1 MRHRR
6 VLQTLCLLMSGL
18 GFACASQSDQLTAA
32 QARDKLRAALHRPV
46 HTRDERDDQSR
57 LMIDAVE
64 RADFERLTLS
74 EVQAALGMGNSCQT
88 SDLCSEQG
96 FRGDD
101 VYYVIGQAA
110 DDKIKQMPT
119 VIFGFDPHG
128 HVKRVFTLRTH

>member
-1 MRHRR
+1 MRQSSLWAG
-6 VLQTLCLLMSGL
+6 VSLLL
-18 GFACASQSDQLTAA
+18 FACAGQSNALRAT
-32 QARDKLRAALHRPV
+32 QARDKLRSALGREV

-64 RADFERLTLS
+64 HADLERLTLS
-74 EVQAALGMGNSCQT
+74 EVQAALGLGNSCQA
-88 SDLCSEQG
+88 SDLCSDQG

-101 VYYVIGQAA
+101 VYYVIGHAA

-119 VIFGFDPHG
+119 LILGFDPHG

>member
-1 MRHRR
+1 MRHGFW
-6 VLQTLCLLMSGL
+6 LMSVWL
-18 GFACASQSDQLTAA
+18 LSSACAGQSDPLSAA
-32 QARDKLRAALHRPV
+32 QARDKLRSALSREV

-64 RADFERLTLS
+64 RADLERLTLS
-74 EVQAALGMGNSCQT
+74 EVQAALGLGNSCQS
-88 SDLCSEQG
+88 SDLCSDQG

-119 VIFGFDPHG
+119 LILGFDPHG
-128 HVKRVFTLRTH
+128 HVKRVFTMRTH

>member
-1 MRHRR
+1 MRQSFLLASVG
-6 VLQTLCLLMSGL
+6 VLLC
-18 GFACASQSDQLTAA
+18 ACAGQSAQLSAA
-32 QARDKLRAALHRPV
+32 QARDKLRSALGREV

-64 RADFERLTLS
+64 HADLERLTLS
-74 EVQAALGMGNSCQT
+74 EVQATLGLGNSCQA
-88 SDLCSEQG
+88 SDLCSDQG

-101 VYYVIGQAA
+101 VYYVIGQAT

-119 VIFGFDPHG
+119 LILGFDPHG